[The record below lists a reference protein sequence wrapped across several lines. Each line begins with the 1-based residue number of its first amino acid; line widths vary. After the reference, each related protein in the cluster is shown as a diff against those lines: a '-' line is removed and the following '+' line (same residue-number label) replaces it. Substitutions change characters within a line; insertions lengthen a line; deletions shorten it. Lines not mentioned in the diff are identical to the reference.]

1 MTSMRDEI
9 FPGNSEMA
17 RRMRELDWSKTVLG
31 PVERWPQSLRTSVST
46 CLDCAFPIVLWWG
59 PQLAVLYN
67 DEYCELLGPAKHPAA
82 LGQPGATVWS
92 EIWDIIEP
100 MLSQVYER
108 GEATRS
114 RDLLLH
120 IDRGYPEEAYFSFSY
135 SPIHAEGGRVGGIF
149 CPVIET
155 TEKVIGERRLR
166 TLRDL
171 AAKCKGADSED
182 SIYQAAATVL
192 AANPQ
197 DVPFVMIY
205 RVDDQQSRATL
216 KAQAGIAPGTKA
228 SPECVTLNDDA
239 AALWPL
245 STVARSGLVST
256 VTGALAQLDHLPAG
270 AWKTAPRSALV
281 LPVLLPGQEHP
292 RAVLV
297 AAASPMRALDEDYRT
312 FFGLIATQIASAVAD
327 AQALEDERRRAES
340 LAELDRAKTAFFS
353 NVSHEF
359 RTPLTLM
366 IGPLQDLLAGGDDTL
381 PVPVATA
388 VDVAHRN
395 GLRLL
400 KLVNT
405 LLDFSRIE
413 AGRIDANYQPTDLA
427 AFTADLASAFRSAT
441 DQAGLALVVT
451 CDPLPEPVHVDR
463 DMWEKI
469 VLNLLSNA
477 FKFTF
482 EGRIVVELEWRGDC
496 VELRVADTGVGI
508 PAPDLPRIFERFH
521 RVIHARARTH
531 EGTGIGLALV
541 QELARLHGGGVSV
554 TSEEGRGTTFT
565 VSVRT
570 GTTHLPSQRISAT
583 RQLTSTSVGAM
594 PFVEEASRWLPADA
608 ARPASATV
616 GEPAISSQ
624 VDQASARVLIAD
636 DNADMRD
643 YLNRILGHT
652 YRVEAVS
659 DGETA
664 LNRIQSNPP
673 DLVLTDVMMPKVD
686 GFALLAAI
694 RTDERTRSM
703 PVILL
708 SARAGAEA
716 RIEGLRAGA
725 DEYLTKPFSAREL
738 MACVASQLKLGNLR
752 RDSERA
758 LRFSSEQRQ
767 TLVNQSP
774 LGVILVDADFRIRE
788 VNPVALTAF
797 GDIEGGV
804 VGRDFGE
811 VMRLI
816 WEQDYADELVRVFR
830 KTLETGERFAVQEHS
845 NRRID
850 RGVVEYYEWRL
861 DRIALADGRHGLVCY
876 FRDTSERREAMAAKA
891 YLAAIIDSADDAI
904 ISKSLDGIIKWCNAS
919 AERMFGYSSR
929 ELVGQPVRILI
940 PPERQSEEDDI
951 LAKLRRGERIEH
963 FETVRLTRDGRRL
976 DIALTVSPVRDSD
989 GTIIGASKIAR
1000 DISALKR
1007 AESERL
1013 RLLQEN
1019 ADITA
1024 ALNSV
1029 GASVASDL
1037 DPNTVVQAVTDV
1049 ATELTTAQFGA
1060 FFYNRVG
1067 EAGESYDLY
1076 TISGAP
1082 REAFS
1087 TFPMPR
1093 NTEVFEDTFKGTG
1106 VVRSA
1111 DITQDPR
1118 YGHNL
1123 PYHGMPPGHLP
1134 IRSYLAVPVRGRADE
1149 VIGGL
1154 FFGHPDVGRFSDR
1167 HERLAAGVASWA
1179 SVALENARLYAS
1191 VQEASRIKD
1200 DFLASLSHE
1209 LRTPLNA
1216 ILGYARMLRSGIVAP
1231 DRQQKAIATI
1241 ERNATSLTKI
1251 VEDVLDISRIVS
1263 GKMRLSVQPLDF
1275 PAIVRNAIDGITPAA
1290 DAKGVR
1296 VEAFLEPL
1304 SEPIAGDPERLQ
1316 QVLWNLLSNAV
1327 KFTNRGGKIQ
1337 VRLER
1342 VDSHVEVAVS
1352 DTGIGISPEF
1362 LPHVFERFR
1371 QADAGMSRERGG
1383 LGLGLSIARQLVEM
1397 HGGTIEVSSPGAGQG
1412 STFRLKIPLVIM
1424 QRPVDA
1430 ARRALP
1436 RQGVERRESHLGDL
1450 HDVHVLAV
1458 DDEHDALSL
1467 ASEVL
1472 EGAGARVSTAR
1483 SVEEAWHKLETDV
1496 PDVVVADLGMP
1507 RLDGFQFID
1516 RIRRHRNPR
1525 IRELPAAALTAYAR
1539 SDDRIRALRAGFQI
1553 HLTKPIDPT
1562 ELVTTVASL
1571 AKRFVGQRSPDTSS
1585 DAPAT

>member
-1 MTSMRDEI
+1 MNSSRLRDDI
-9 FPGNSEMA
+9 FPGTSEMA

-31 PVERWPQSLRTSVST
+31 PVESWPQSLRTSVST
-46 CLDCAFPIVLWWG
+46 CLDCAFPIILWWG
-59 PQLAVLYN
+59 PELAVLYN
-67 DEYCELLGPAKHPAA
+67 DEYRELLGPAKHPAA
-82 LGQPGATVWS
+82 LGQPGAKVWS

-135 SPIHAEGGRVGGIF
+135 SPIHAEGGKVGGVF

-155 TEKVIGERRLR
+155 TEKIVGERRLR

-182 SIYQAAATVL
+182 SIYKAVASVL
-192 AANPQ
+192 AADPQ
-197 DVPFVMIY
+197 DVPFAMVY
-205 RVDDQQSRATL
+205 RVDDRQTTATL
-216 KAQAGIAPGTKA
+216 KAVAGIAPGTKA
-228 SPECVTLNDDA
+228 SPESVTLSEDA
-239 AALWPL
+239 EAVWPL
-245 STVARSGLVST
+245 GAVARSGLVST
-256 VTGALAQLDHLPAG
+256 VTDSLAQFDNLPTG
-270 AWKTAPRSALV
+270 AWKTAPRTALV
-281 LPVLLPGQEHP
+281 LPVLLPGQDHP
-292 RAVLV
+292 RAALV
-297 AAASPMRALDEDYRT
+297 AAVSPMRALDEDYRT
-312 FFGLIATQIASAVAD
+312 FFGLIATQIASALAD
-327 AQALEDERRRAES
+327 AQALEEERRRAEA
-340 LAELDRAKTAFFS
+340 LAELDKAKTAFFS

-366 IGPLQDLLAGGDDTL
+366 IGPLQDLLASADAL
-381 PVPVATA
+381 PLPVATA

-427 AFTADLASAFRSAT
+427 AYTADLASAFRSAT
-441 DQAGLALVVT
+441 EQAGLALTVT
-451 CDPLPEPVHVDR
+451 CDPLPEPVYVDR

-482 EGRIVVELEWRGDC
+482 EGGIAVGLEWCGDR
-496 VELRVADTGVGI
+496 VELRVSDTGVGI
-508 PAPDLPRIFERFH
+508 PASDLPRIFERFH
-521 RVIHARARTH
+521 RVMHARARTH

-541 QELARLHGGGVSV
+541 QELAHLHGGAVSV

-565 VSVRT
+565 VSVRA
-570 GTTHLPSQRISAT
+570 GMAHLPPDRISVG
-583 RQLTSTSVGAM
+583 RRLTSTSVGST
-594 PFVEEASRWLPADA
+594 PFVEEASRWLPAVA
-608 ARPASATV
+608 ATGSK
-616 GEPAISSQ
+616 PAIGSN
-624 VDQASARVLIAD
+624 VDEGSARVLIAD

-643 YLNRILGHT
+643 YLGRVLGHA
-652 YRVEAVS
+652 YRVETVA
-659 DGETA
+659 DGEAA
-664 LNRIQSNPP
+664 LSRIRSNPP
-673 DLVLTDVMMPKVD
+673 DLMLSDVMMPKVD

-694 RTDERTRSM
+694 RSDERTRSI

-708 SARAGAEA
+708 SARAGEEA

-725 DEYLTKPFSAREL
+725 DEYLIKPFSAREL
-738 MACVASQLKLGNLR
+738 LACVASQLQLSRLR
-752 RDSERA
+752 RDQERA
-758 LRFSSEQRQ
+758 LRFRSEQHE
-767 TLVNQSP
+767 TLLNRSP
-774 LGVILVDADFRIRE
+774 LGVFLVDADFRIRE
-788 VNPVALTAF
+788 ANPVAVRAF
-797 GDIEGGV
+797 GSVEGGI

-811 VMRLI
+811 IMHLI
-816 WEQDYADELVRVFR
+816 WERDYADDLVRIFR
-830 KTLETGERFAVQEHS
+830 NTLETGEPFATPEHS
-845 NRRID
+845 KLRID
-850 RGVVEYYEWRL
+850 RGVVEHYEWRL
-861 DRIALADGRHGLVCY
+861 DRITLADGRDGLVSY
-876 FRDTSERREAMAAKA
+876 FRDISERREAMATKA
-891 YLAAIIDSADDAI
+891 YLAAIIDSAEDAI
-904 ISKSLDGIIKWCNAS
+904 ISKSLDGIVQWCNAA

-951 LAKLRRGERIEH
+951 LARLRRGERIEH
-963 FETVRLTRDGRRL
+963 FETVRLTKDGRHL
-976 DIALTVSPVRDSD
+976 DIALTVSPVRDAD

-1000 DISALKR
+1000 DISAIRR
-1007 AESERL
+1007 AESERV

-1029 GASVASDL
+1029 GESVASDL

-1049 ATELTTAQFGA
+1049 GTELTTAQFGA
-1060 FFYNRVG
+1060 FFYNVVG
-1067 EAGESYDLY
+1067 DTGESYDLY

-1087 TFPMPR
+1087 AFPMPR
-1093 NTEVFEDTFKGTG
+1093 NTDVFEATFKGTG
-1106 VVRSA
+1106 VVRSD
-1111 DITQDPR
+1111 DITRDPR
-1118 YGHNL
+1118 YGHSH
-1123 PYHGMPPGHLP
+1123 PYHGMPAGHLP
-1134 IRSYLAVPVRGRADE
+1134 VRSYLAVPVKGRADE

-1154 FFGHPDVGRFSDR
+1154 FFGHSDVGRFSER

-1231 DRQQKAIATI
+1231 ERQQKAIATI

-1275 PAIVRNAIDGITPAA
+1275 PAIVRNAIDAITPAA
-1290 DAKGVR
+1290 DAKGLR
-1296 VEAFLEPL
+1296 VETLLEPQIEL
-1304 SEPIAGDPERLQ
+1304 IAGDPERLQ

-1327 KFTNRGGKIQ
+1327 KFTNRGGRIQ

-1342 VDSHVEVAVS
+1342 VDSHVEVAIS

-1371 QADAGMSRERGG
+1371 QADAGMTRERGG
-1383 LGLGLSIARQLVEM
+1383 LGLGLSIARQLIEM
-1397 HGGTIEVSSPGAGQG
+1397 HGGTIDVSSAGTGQG
-1412 STFRLKIPLVIM
+1412 STFRLRIPLMIV
-1424 QRPVDA
+1424 QPSLEGGH
-1430 ARRALP
+1430 RALP
-1436 RQGVERRESHLGDL
+1436 RPGVERRESHLGDL

-1458 DDEHDALSL
+1458 DDERDALSL
-1467 ASEVL
+1467 VLEVL
-1472 EGAGARVSTAR
+1472 EGAGARVSTAH
-1483 SVEEAWHKLETDV
+1483 SVDEAWLKLETDV

-1507 RLDGFQFID
+1507 KLDGFQFID

-1553 HLTKPIDPT
+1553 HLTKPIDPA

-1571 AKRFVGQRSPDTSS
+1571 AKRFVGRRGSDGSADSPES
-1585 DAPAT
+1585 

>member
-1 MTSMRDEI
+1 MSDDII

-17 RRMRELDWSKTVLG
+17 RRMRELDWAKTVLG
-31 PVERWPQSLRTSVST
+31 PVEWWPQSLRTSVST

-59 PQLAVLYN
+59 PQFAVLYN
-67 DEYCELLGPAKHPAA
+67 DEYCALLGPAKHPAA
-82 LGQPGATVWS
+82 LGQPGATVWA

-100 MLSQVYER
+100 MLTQVYER

-135 SPIHAEGGRVGGIF
+135 SPIHAEGGRVGGVF
-149 CPVIET
+149 CPVLET

-171 AAKCKGADSED
+171 AAKCKGADGED
-182 SIYQAAATVL
+182 SIYHAAATVL
-192 AANPQ
+192 SANPQ
-197 DVPFVMIY
+197 DLPFAMIY
-205 RVDDQQSRATL
+205 RVDDRQAPATL
-216 KAQAGIAPGTKA
+216 KAAAGIAPGTRA
-228 SPECVTLNDDA
+228 SPESVSLAEDA
-239 AALWPL
+239 PAAWPL
-245 STVARSGLVST
+245 GTVARSGRAATVADSLV
-256 VTGALAQLDHLPAG
+256 QFDDLPTG

-312 FFGLIATQIASAVAD
+312 FFGLIATQIASGVAD
-327 AQALEDERRRAES
+327 AQALEQERARAQA

-366 IGPLQDLLAGGDDTL
+366 IGPLQDMLASGADTL

-413 AGRIDANYQPTDLA
+413 AGRIDASYQPTDLA
-427 AFTADLASAFRSAT
+427 AYTAELASAFRSAT
-441 DQAGLALVVT
+441 EHAGLALIVS
-451 CDPLPEPVHVDR
+451 CDQLPEPVYVDR

-482 EGRIVVELEWRGDC
+482 EGRITVELEWHGDH

-521 RVIHARARTH
+521 RVAHARARTH

-541 QELARLHGGGVSV
+541 QELARLHGGAVSV
-554 TSEEGRGTTFT
+554 TSEEGRGTTLT
-565 VSVRT
+565 VSIRT
-570 GTTHLPSQRISAT
+570 GTAHLPAGRVSAD
-583 RQLTSTSVGAM
+583 RQLTSTSVGSK
-594 PFVEEASRWLPADA
+594 PFVEEASRWLPGVPLRA
-608 ARPASATV
+608 AGTAV
-616 GEPAISSQ
+616 EPAAGSH
-624 VDQASARVLIAD
+624 VDDSTRRVLIAD

-643 YLNRILGHT
+643 YLGRILGRV
-652 YRVEAVS
+652 YRVETVA
-659 DGETA
+659 DGEAA
-664 LNRIQSNPP
+664 LNRIRSGPP
-673 DLVLTDVMMPKVD
+673 DLVLADVMMPKVD
-686 GFALLAAI
+686 GFALLAAL
-694 RTDERTRSM
+694 RADERTRST

-708 SARAGAEA
+708 SARAGEEA

-738 MACVASQLKLGNLR
+738 LACVTSQMQLARLR

-758 LRFSSEQRQ
+758 LRVRSEQHQ
-767 TLVNQSP
+767 TLLNRSP
-774 LGVILVDADFRIRE
+774 FGVFVVDADFRIQE
-788 VNPVALTAF
+788 INPVALAAF
-797 GDIEGGV
+797 GSIGGGV
-804 VGRDFGE
+804 VGRDVSE
-811 VMRLI
+811 IMHLL
-816 WEQDYADELVRVFR
+816 WEQDYADDLVRLFR
-830 KTLETGERFAVQEHS
+830 QTLETGEPSATLEHS
-845 NRRID
+845 KVRID
-850 RGVVEYYEWRL
+850 RGVVEHYEWRL
-861 DRIALADGRHGLVCY
+861 DRITLADGGDGLVCY
-876 FRDTSERREAMAAKA
+876 FRDISERREAMAAKA

-904 ISKSLDGIIKWCNAS
+904 ISKNLDGIIQSCNAA
-919 AERMFGYSSR
+919 AERMFGYSSH

-951 LAKLRRGERIEH
+951 LARLRRGQRVDH
-963 FETVRLTRDGRRL
+963 FETVRLTKDGRRL
-976 DIALTVSPVRDSD
+976 DMAITVSPVRDAD
-989 GTIIGASKIAR
+989 GTVIGASKIAR
-1000 DISALKR
+1000 DISAFKR
-1007 AESERL
+1007 AEAERV
-1013 RLLQEN
+1013 RLLEEN

-1029 GASVASDL
+1029 GASVTADL

-1060 FFYNRVG
+1060 FFYNV
-1067 EAGESYDLY
+1067 AGDHGQSYALY
-1076 TISGAP
+1076 TISGAS

-1087 TFPMPR
+1087 RFPMPR
-1093 NTEVFEDTFKGTG
+1093 NTAVFEPTFSGTG

-1123 PYHGMPPGHLP
+1123 PFHGMPPGHLP
-1134 IRSYLAVPVRGRADE
+1134 VRSYLAVPVRGRGDE

-1154 FFGHPDVGRFSDR
+1154 FFGHSEVGRFGER
-1167 HERLAAGVASWA
+1167 HERLATGVASWA

-1231 DRQQKAIATI
+1231 ERQQKAIATI

-1263 GKMRLSVQPLDF
+1263 GKMRLSVQPIDF
-1275 PAIVRNAIDGITPAA
+1275 PAIVRNAIDAISPAA
-1290 DAKGVR
+1290 DAKGLR
-1296 VEAFLEPL
+1296 VETFLGPQVEL
-1304 SEPIAGDPERLQ
+1304 IAGDPERLQ

-1327 KFTNRGGKIQ
+1327 KFTNRGGKVQ

-1342 VDSHVEVAVS
+1342 IDSHVQLTVS

-1397 HGGTIEVSSPGAGQG
+1397 HGGTIDVSSPGAGKG
-1412 STFRLKIPLVIM
+1412 STFRLKIPLMTV
-1424 QRPVDA
+1424 QPSREDG
-1430 ARRALP
+1430 RRARP
-1436 RQGVERRESHLGDL
+1436 RTGVERRESQLGDL

-1458 DDEHDALSL
+1458 DDERDASWRV
-1467 ASEVL
+1467 SEVL
-1472 EGAGARVSTAR
+1472 EGAGARVSTAH
-1483 SVEEAWHKLETDV
+1483 SVQEAWLTLEADV
-1496 PDVVVADLGMP
+1496 PHVIVVDLGMP
-1507 RLDGFQFID
+1507 KLDGFQFID

-1525 IRELPAAALTAYAR
+1525 IRELPVAALTAYAR
-1539 SDDRIRALRAGFQI
+1539 SDDRIKVLRAGFQI
-1553 HLTKPIDPT
+1553 HLTKPIDPA

-1571 AKRFVGQRSPDTSS
+1571 AKRFVGQRSLEGSS
-1585 DAPAT
+1585 DSPAN

>member
-1 MTSMRDEI
+1 MVDDI

-17 RRMRELDWSKTVLG
+17 RRMRQLDWSKTVLG
-31 PVERWPQSLRTSVST
+31 PVECWPQSLRTSVST
-46 CLDCAFPIVLWWG
+46 CLDCAFPIVIWWG
-59 PQLAVLYN
+59 SQLAVLYN
-67 DEYCELLGPAKHPAA
+67 DEYRELLGPEKHPAA
-82 LGQPGATVWS
+82 LGQPGARVWS
-92 EIWDIIEP
+92 EIWDVIEP
-100 MLSQVYER
+100 MLLQVYER
-108 GEATRS
+108 GETTRS

-135 SPIHAEGGRVGGIF
+135 SPIRAEGGKVGGVF

-182 SIYQAAATVL
+182 AIYQAAATVL
-192 AANPQ
+192 AGNPQ
-197 DVPFVMIY
+197 DVPFAMIY
-205 RVDDQQSRATL
+205 RVDDRLAAATL
-216 KAQAGIAPGTKA
+216 KAAAGIVPGTSV
-228 SPECVTLNDDA
+228 SPESVALTEDA
-239 AALWPL
+239 AAVWPL
-245 STVARSGLVST
+245 GTVARSGLVST
-256 VTGALAQLDHLPAG
+256 VADSLAAFDDLPTG
-270 AWKTAPRSALV
+270 AWKTAPRSAVV
-281 LPVLLPGQEHP
+281 LPVLLPGQDHP
-292 RAVLV
+292 CAVLV
-297 AAASPMRALDEDYRT
+297 AAVSPMRALDEDYRT
-312 FFGLIATQIASAVAD
+312 FFGLIATQIASALAD
-327 AQALEDERRRAES
+327 AQALQEERRRAEA

-366 IGPLQDLLAGGDDTL
+366 IGPLQDLLADGADAL
-381 PVPVATA
+381 PLPAATA

-427 AFTADLASAFRSAT
+427 AYTAELASAFRSAT
-441 DQAGLALVVT
+441 EQAGLALTVT
-451 CDPLPEPVHVDR
+451 CAPLPEPVYVDR

-482 EGRIVVELEWRGDC
+482 EGQIAVTLEWRGDR
-496 VELRVADTGVGI
+496 VELRVSDTGVGI
-508 PAPDLPRIFERFH
+508 PASDLPRIFERFH
-521 RVIHARARTH
+521 RVTHARARTH

-541 QELARLHGGGVSV
+541 QELARLHGGAVSV
-554 TSEEGRGTTFT
+554 TSEEGHGTTFI

-570 GTTHLPSQRISAT
+570 GTAHLPSERISAA
-583 RQLTSTSVGAM
+583 RQLTSTSVGSL
-594 PFVEEASRWLPADA
+594 PFVEEASRWLPGDA
-608 ARPASATV
+608 ALDATV
-616 GEPAISSQ
+616 SDPAIIGRA
-624 VDQASARVLIAD
+624 DPASARVLIAD

-643 YLNRILGHT
+643 YLGRILGHT
-652 YRVEAVS
+652 YRVEAVA
-659 DGETA
+659 DGEAA
-664 LNRIQSNPP
+664 LERIRSSPP

-694 RTDERTRSM
+694 RADERTRST

-708 SARAGAEA
+708 SARAGEES

-738 MACVASQLKLGNLR
+738 LACVASQLQLARLR

-758 LRFSSEQRQ
+758 LRFRSEQHQ
-767 TLVNQSP
+767 TLLNRSP
-774 LGVILVDADFRIRE
+774 LGVFLVNADFRIQE
-788 VNPVALTAF
+788 VNPVAMRAL
-797 GDIEGGV
+797 GIIEGGV

-811 VMRLI
+811 IMHLL
-816 WEQDYADELVRVFR
+816 WERDYADELVRVFR
-830 KTLETGERFAVQEHS
+830 RTLETGEPFAALEHS
-845 NRRID
+845 KLRID
-850 RGVVEYYEWRL
+850 RGVVEHHEWRL
-861 DRIALADGRHGLVCY
+861 DRITLADGRDGLVCY
-876 FRDTSERREAMAAKA
+876 FQDMSEKREAMATKA

-904 ISKSLDGIIKWCNAS
+904 ISKSLDGIIQWCNAA

-951 LAKLRRGERIEH
+951 LERLRRGERVDH
-963 FETVRLTRDGRRL
+963 FETVRLTKDGRIL
-976 DIALTVSPVRDSD
+976 DIALTVSPVRDAD
-989 GTIIGASKIAR
+989 GTIIGASKIVR
-1000 DISALKR
+1000 DISAVKR
-1007 AESERL
+1007 AELERL

-1029 GASVASDL
+1029 GESVASDL
-1037 DPNTVVQAVTDV
+1037 DPNNVVQAVTDV

-1060 FFYNRVG
+1060 FFYNVVG
-1067 EAGESYDLY
+1067 DAGESYDLY
-1076 TISGAP
+1076 TISGVP
-1082 REAFS
+1082 REAFAR
-1087 TFPMPR
+1087 FPMPR
-1093 NTEVFEDTFKGTG
+1093 NTEVFEATFKGTS
-1106 VVRSA
+1106 VFRSD
-1111 DITQDPR
+1111 DITRDPR

-1134 IRSYLAVPVRGRADE
+1134 VRSYLAVPVKGRADE

-1154 FFGHPDVGRFSDR
+1154 FFGHSEIGRFGER

-1275 PAIVRNAIDGITPAA
+1275 PALVRNAIDAITPAA
-1290 DAKGVR
+1290 DAKGLR
-1296 VEAFLEPL
+1296 VETFLAPHVEI
-1304 SEPIAGDPERLQ
+1304 IAGDPERLQ

-1327 KFTNRGGKIQ
+1327 KFTNRGGRIQ
-1337 VRLER
+1337 VRLQR
-1342 VDSHVEVAVS
+1342 VDSHVELAVS
-1352 DTGIGISPEF
+1352 DTGIGISQEF

-1371 QADAGMSRERGG
+1371 QADAGMTRERGG
-1383 LGLGLSIARQLVEM
+1383 LGLGLSIARQLIEM
-1397 HGGTIEVSSPGAGQG
+1397 HGGTIDVSSPGTGQG
-1412 STFRLKIPLVIM
+1412 STFRLKIPLMIV
-1424 QRPVDA
+1424 QPSLEDGRLPHPRP
-1430 ARRALP
+1430 
-1436 RQGVERRESHLGDL
+1436 GVERRERHLGDL
-1450 HDVHVLAV
+1450 DGVHVLAV
-1458 DDEHDALSL
+1458 DDERDALSL
-1467 ASEVL
+1467 VSEVL
-1472 EGAGARVSTAR
+1472 EGAGARVSAAH
-1483 SVEEAWHKLETDV
+1483 SAEEAWLKLETDV

-1507 RLDGFQFID
+1507 KLDGFQFID
-1516 RIRRHRNPR
+1516 RIRRHRNAR
-1525 IRELPAAALTAYAR
+1525 VRELPAAALTAYAR

-1553 HLTKPIDPT
+1553 HLTKPIDPA

-1571 AKRFVGQRSPDTSS
+1571 AKRFVGQRSPDSSS
-1585 DAPAT
+1585 DSPEN